1 MRFSWAG
8 LMLGVVPKSRPP
20 SGPRN
25 PSARWGETEMDSPR
39 ESKPRCPCAGCKC
52 SPYKCLESFLRLHPA
67 VVTSKFTQANVSLR
81 FFQMMLF
88 DFFGMCS
95 LHSARFDVRD
105 IWIYLVVMK
114 ERERERYASES
125 LFHSENLKTCLWV
138 STKSK
143 L

>member
-1 MRFSWAG
+1 MQV
-8 LMLGVVPKSRPP
+8 LTIQMLG
-20 SGPRN
+20 
-25 PSARWGETEMDSPR
+25 E
-39 ESKPRCPCAGCKC
+39 
-52 SPYKCLESFLRLHPA
+52 LLRLHPA

-114 ERERERYASES
+114 RERERDT
-125 LFHSENLKTCLWV
+125 LVNLYSIQKI
-138 STKSK
+138 
-143 L
+143 